1 VDDPTQAPSA
11 AVRACAW
18 GGAAAFVLSLSV
30 FLFSYDVTFGLT
42 EAEASRPTP
51 LLTNILLFS
60 IFAGHHSFFAR
71 LGIRERIARTF
82 PRLERSIYVW
92 VASVLF
98 IGVCTLWQPLPGIV
112 WRVDN
117 RVVAIAL
124 SVLHVIGIVVSVASA
139 AAIDIWDLS
148 GVRQIYASPNRQL
161 SPEERSQEPNAESG
175 EPVEFKTTG
184 LYGLVRHPIYL
195 GWFLLVFAVPAMT
208 ATRFAFAVISCVYV
222 LMAIPFE
229 ERALMTSTRGA
240 YDRYRQKVRFRLVPG
255 IY

>member
-1 VDDPTQAPSA
+1 MDDPTQAASA

-18 GGAAAFVLSLSV
+18 GGAAAFVVSLCF
-30 FLFSYDVTFGLT
+30 FLFSYDVIFASPTPD
-42 EAEASRPTP
+42 ASRLASLATDV
-51 LLTNILLFS
+51 LLFS

-71 LGIRERIARTF
+71 FGIRERIARTF

-98 IGVCTLWQPLPGIV
+98 ILVCALWQPLPGIV

-117 RVVAIAL
+117 RGAAIAL
-124 SVLHVIGIVVSVASA
+124 SVLHVIGIVVSVVSA
-139 AAIDIWDLS
+139 AAIDIWELA
-148 GVRQIYASPNRQL
+148 GVRQIYSPSGQPNA
-161 SPEERSQEPNAESG
+161 RSQEP
-175 EPVEFKTTG
+175 VDFKTTG

-195 GWFLLVFAVPAMT
+195 GWFLLVFAMPTMT

-229 ERALMTSTRGA
+229 ERGLLTSTGGA
-240 YDRYRQKVRFRLVPG
+240 YDRYKEKVRFRLLPG